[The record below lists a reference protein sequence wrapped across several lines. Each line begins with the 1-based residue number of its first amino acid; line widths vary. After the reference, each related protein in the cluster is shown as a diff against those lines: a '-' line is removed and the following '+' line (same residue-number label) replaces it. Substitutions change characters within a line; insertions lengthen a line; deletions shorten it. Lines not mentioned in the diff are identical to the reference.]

1 MEILYGIVGSAD
13 VRWLAAIGV
22 MLLALDVFVLGT
34 TVLLLLSISFFI
46 FIGLT
51 FYLEDAVVLT
61 WSIPAIIMLLFLGQ
75 RSLINITTFQKSIYH
90 EKRSGTFKAVVRL
103 AEDQN
108 NSQDYFYGFKDE
120 KQAVNENM
128 LRKKQTF
135 KAVLNDGRSYI
146 LPDDPN
152 LSDGQNIKITVTDSE
167 TAKVVKNYG

>member
-1 MEILYGIVGSAD
+1 
-13 VRWLAAIGV
+13 
-22 MLLALDVFVLGT
+22 
-34 TVLLLLSISFFI
+34 
-46 FIGLT
+46 
-51 FYLEDAVVLT
+51 
-61 WSIPAIIMLLFLGQ
+61 
-75 RSLINITTFQKSIYH
+75 
-90 EKRSGTFKAVVRL
+90 VVRL

-120 KQAVNENM
+120 KQAVTENI

-152 LSDGQNIKITVTDSE
+152 LSDGQNIKITVSDSE